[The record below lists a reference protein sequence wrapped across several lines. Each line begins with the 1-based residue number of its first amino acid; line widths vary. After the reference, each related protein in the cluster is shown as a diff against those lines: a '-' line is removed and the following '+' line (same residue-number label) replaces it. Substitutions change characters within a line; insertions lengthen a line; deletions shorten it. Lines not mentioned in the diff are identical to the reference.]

1 MTVTVKNPACADA
14 INHRPPERHD
24 GQIKESHDKPPLRQT
39 PHPRD
44 VPLSNSGGNR
54 QAQTFFHLRGWEIK
68 SDGMIGWATYSSL
81 TPILTILRPQYLPDP
96 NTYNTYTRRLRAA
109 RTSPWILEAR
119 RVARP
124 PMALAACTACPRPS
138 ASVSAGIV
146 TAPRHATAM
155 TASISSLPI
164 TTWTSIPWAFP
175 GRRVQVLIRFI
186 PANKRGREAPFVWSL
201 ADALQCGNTIRR
213 YLEEAPWDWHNADC

>member
-81 TPILTILRPQYLPDP
+81 TPILTPILTILRPQYLPDP
-96 NTYNTYTRRLRAA
+96 NTYQYLQYLYAAAPGSKNQSLDLGSATRSAPTYGLGG
-109 RTSPWILEAR
+109 
-119 RVARP
+119 VY
-124 PMALAACTACPRPS
+124 
-138 ASVSAGIV
+138 SVSPSVGIRFGWDRYG
-146 TAPRHATAM
+146 A
-155 TASISSLPI
+155 ASRDSNDGVNFFSTNYNVDVYSLGV
-164 TTWTSIPWAFP
+164 PWAPCSSSDPVHP
-175 GRRVQVLIRFI
+175 GKQTG
-186 PANKRGREAPFVWSL
+186 PRGPV
-201 ADALQCGNTIRR
+201 C
-213 YLEEAPWDWHNADC
+213 LEPRGCPTMRQHDPPLP